1 MNHTKG
7 VACTEYLCLPSRQY
21 DLTIRYGDEM
31 ARLCCRYGNKVS
43 LLHAKKRGDDMTIA
57 QLSLFI
63 VKLLAGTGVFLVGVY
78 LLTSNIE
85 QIATGKI
92 KELFGRTADKR
103 LINVGIGAA
112 ATALIQ
118 SSGVTTVLIVGFVN
132 VGVMNLYQAAA
143 MIMGANIGTT
153 ITAQIA
159 ALSAFPITTYIQL
172 LVFVGIMMSM
182 ICKKDAAKKTGLILS
197 GLGLI
202 FIGLA
207 LMSDAM
213 KGSRDSIQALFEVVT
228 NPFLLFLIGI
238 FLTALVQSS
247 SATTSVIIAMS
258 VAGLT
263 IGTGGNEVLYII
275 MGTNIGSC
283 VTALMSSMTAGTN
296 ARRAGLI
303 HLMFNT
309 LGSAIFFI
317 LLLSWPD
324 FMAVTFQRWFPATAT
339 QIAMFHTFFNVTCTV
354 LFLPLCGW
362 FVKVSQ
368 LLIKDRETQTEPTY
382 LDERMLSSASLAIAQ
397 LEKEMVRL
405 SDTAMEAF
413 RTGYRSLD
421 TKDQSLIEPT
431 HELIDQANG
440 ICQSMVNYL
449 IRLSAQSKLADERP
463 ISNLHSNLGDI
474 MRIAEIADNLTKY
487 TQRVIK
493 NDVDFSDGVREELA
507 EMVACIEG
515 LYTLTKTAVL
525 DKETKLLPQID
536 EVEDEIDAM
545 RKRLISRHIQ
555 RLNQGECQAKS
566 SGVFI
571 NLVSNL
577 ERLGDHLTYIA
588 HTVQG

>member
-1 MNHTKG
+1 MI
-7 VACTEYLCLPSRQY
+7 LL
-21 DLTIRYGDEM
+21 LTR
-31 ARLCCRYGNKVS
+31 
-43 LLHAKKRGDDMTIA
+43 
-57 QLSLFI
+57 
-63 VKLLAGTGVFLVGVY
+63 LLAGTGVFLVGVH
-78 LLTSNIE
+78 LLTGNIK
-85 QIATGKI
+85 QLATGKL
-92 KELFGRTADKR
+92 KELFGKTADKR
-103 LINVGIGAA
+103 LVNVGIGAA

-153 ITAQIA
+153 VTAQIA
-159 ALSAFPITTYIQL
+159 ALSAFPITTYIQV

-182 ICKKDAAKKTGLILS
+182 VSGEDGVQKTGLILT

-213 KGSRDSIQALFEVVT
+213 KANRDAIQGLFEVVRD
-228 NPFLLFLIGI
+228 PALLFLIGI

-258 VAGLT
+258 VAGLS

-275 MGTNIGSC
+275 LGTNIGSC
-283 VTALMSSMTAGTN
+283 VTALMSSFTAGAN
-296 ARRAGLI
+296 ARRASLI

-309 LGSAIFFI
+309 LGSGIFF
-317 LLLSWPD
+317 LVLMLWPD
-324 FMAVTFQRWFPATAT
+324 FMAATFRRWFPTAAT

-362 FVKVSQ
+362 FVKVSER
-368 LLIKDRETQTEPTY
+368 LIPEKKGEAGGEETF
-382 LDERMLSSASLAIAQ
+382 LDERILSSASLAISQ

-413 RTGYRSLD
+413 ETGYRSFE
-421 TKDQSLIEPT
+421 TRNKGLIAPT
-431 HELIDQANG
+431 QELIDRAG
-440 ICQSMVNYL
+440 GMEQSIVNYL
-449 IRLSAQSKLADERP
+449 IRLSAQSKLSDERD
-463 ISNLHSNLGDI
+463 ISRLHGNVADI
-474 MRIAEIADNLTKY
+474 MRIAEIADNMTKY
-487 TQRVIK
+487 TRATV
-493 NDVDFSDGVREELA
+493 DRGLDFSDAVRTELDG
-507 EMVACIEG
+507 MVARIRELYGLTKQVVLEKEEG
-515 LYTLTKTAVL
+515 LLW
-525 DKETKLLPQID
+525 
-536 EVEDEIDAM
+536 EVDRAEEDIDAA
-545 RKRLISRHIQ
+545 RKSLIESHIE
-555 RLNQGECQAKS
+555 RLNQGACSASS

-588 HTVQG
+588 HSIQM